1 MMAGRGTNAAVAGGL
16 AGRIPVLLDEVVEL
30 LDPNTGDVLVDG
42 TFGDGGYSRALLAAG
57 ASVVALDRDPDAI
70 ADGRPLVAAAKGR
83 LTLVRGRFGALD
95 WVSRA
100 AGYDEVDG
108 VVLDVGVSSMQL
120 DRAERGFSFMRD
132 GPLDMRM
139 GREGPTA
146 ADLVN
151 NLDQKA
157 LTRLIGLFGEEKKAG
172 LVSRAIV
179 EARNN
184 APIARTTELAEI
196 VEAAIGRPPNDPIHP
211 ATRTFQALR
220 IAVNRELAELA
231 AALGAAE
238 RILRP
243 GGRLVV
249 VSFHSL
255 EDRIVKKFSAE
266 RCREHA
272 TGSRHLPAEQVK
284 PPTFHHLTQ
293 GPIMPGDAEVS
304 ENPRARS
311 AKLRAAIRTGAEA
324 WPVDPTALGV
334 PPLQSFGV
342 SE

>member
-1 MMAGRGTNAAVAGGL
+1 MMAGRDTNTAVAGGL
-16 AGRIPVLLDEVVEL
+16 AGHIPVLLDEVVEL
-30 LDPNTGDVLVDG
+30 LDPNVGDVLVDG

-70 ADGRPLVAAAKGR
+70 ADGRALSAAAKGR

-95 WVSRA
+95 WISRA

-120 DRAERGFSFMRD
+120 DRAERGFSFQHD

-139 GREGPTA
+139 SREGPTA

-151 NLDQKA
+151 NLDQKT
-157 LTRLIGLFGEEKKAG
+157 LTRIIGLLGEDKKAP
-172 LVSRAIV
+172 LIAKAIV
-179 EARNN
+179 EARQKR
-184 APIARTTELAEI
+184 PLTRTDELAELI
-196 VEAAIGRPPNDPIHP
+196 ESVVGRRGNDPIHP

-220 IAVNRELAELA
+220 IAINQELAELA
-231 AALGAAE
+231 GALGAAE

-249 VSFHSL
+249 VTFHSL
-255 EDRIVKKFSAE
+255 EDRIVKRFLAD
-266 RCREHA
+266 RCKTQP
-272 TGSRHLPAEQVK
+272 TGSRHLPAEPVE
-284 PPTFHHLTQ
+284 PPTFHLLNKA
-293 GPIMPGDAEVS
+293 PIVPSAEEVE

-311 AKLRAAIRTGAEA
+311 AKLRAAIRTDAEA
-324 WPVDPTALGV
+324 RPVDPAELGV
-334 PPLQSFGV
+334 PPIQSIGAM
-342 SE
+342 E

>member
-1 MMAGRGTNAAVAGGL
+1 MMAGRGTNMAVAGGL
-16 AGRIPVLLDEVVEL
+16 AGHIPVLLDEVVEL
-30 LDPNTGDVLVDG
+30 LDPNPGDVLVDG

-57 ASVVALDRDPDAI
+57 ASVVALDRDPDAV
-70 ADGRPLVAAAKGR
+70 AEGRALIAAAKGR

-95 WVSRA
+95 WIARA

-120 DRAERGFSFMRD
+120 DRAERGFSFLRD

-139 GREGPTA
+139 SREGPSA

-151 NLDQKA
+151 DLDQKA
-157 LTRLIGLFGEEKKAG
+157 LTRMIGILGEEKKAAI
-172 LVSRAIV
+172 VSRAIV
-179 EARNN
+179 EARAA
-184 APIARTTELAEI
+184 APITRTSELAEI
-196 VEAAIGRPPNDPIHP
+196 VESAIGRSANDPIHP

-249 VSFHSL
+249 VTFHSL
-255 EDRIVKKFSAE
+255 EDRIVKKFLAE
-266 RCREHA
+266 RSREHP
-272 TGSRHLPAEQVK
+272 TGSRHLPAEPVE
-284 PPTFHHLTQ
+284 PATFHPLTK
-293 GPIMPGDAEVS
+293 GPLTPGEAELE

-311 AKLRAAIRTGAEA
+311 AKLRAAIRTDAEA
-324 WPVDPTALGV
+324 RPIDPTALGV